1 MTEPEPNQAV
11 ERRMAAIAQDLSEIV
26 ELHLRLLAADL
37 QAIKRGSSIAALL
50 LGISLVLFAAA
61 LPTIMVGLGILIA
74 DKTELSTAGGLFV
87 AAALSLAVA
96 AAAAVLARWQFR
108 RQRSGLQRSREQLRS
123 SVDMIEN
130 MLWRDR
136 RV

>member
-11 ERRMAAIAQDLSEIV
+11 EQRMAAIAQDLSEIV

-50 LGISLVLFAAA
+50 LGMSLVLFAAA
-61 LPTIMVGLGILIA
+61 LPTTMIGLGILIA
-74 DKTELSTAGGLFV
+74 EQTELSLAGGLFL
-87 AAALSLAVA
+87 AAALSLAAA

-108 RQRSGLQRSREQLRS
+108 RQRSGLQRSREQLRT